1 MGFLTLKEL
10 VDEAKENERK
20 KYISKNLKSKIPNF
34 GSVPRSPGNPKL
46 LEHPKEV
53 KGAF

>member
-20 KYISKNLKSKIPNF
+20 KIYISKNLRSKTPNF
-34 GSVPRSPGNPKL
+34 GSFSSVPR
-46 LEHPKEV
+46 EHPKEV